1 MTDWEDKTN
10 FTQLNG
16 ETPGETEK
24 KMQKVINKKINWNV
38 KRDYRGYNKG

>member
-24 KMQKVINKKINWNV
+24 NA
-38 KRDYRGYNKG
+38 KGDKQEDQLECKERLQRL